1 MKYSDFKRKHKDILV
16 PNLWIDCS
24 IGKLIYLDK
33 ALSSYQGEKD
43 IIISIKNNNGLLTV
57 RTQGNLPKVSEF
69 YSFLGKIRQESINI
83 CDLCSSEN
91 GIVFAD
97 YYYHY
102 HHENLCFCGQENFN
116 LFKKL
121 IVSPIYHTIYGTN
134 HSDIKNIIN
143 IFVNNHFFKLISL
156 GCLVETIS
164 NQSLYYL
171 QSELDRY
178 LCHYKSMALQLSFQQ
193 NVLYISYK

>member
-33 ALSSYQGEKD
+33 ALSSYQGGKD

-57 RTQGNLPKVSEF
+57 RTQGNLPKISEF

-91 GIVFAD
+91 GIVFTD
-97 YYYHY
+97 YYN
-102 HHENLCFCGQENFN
+102 HHENVCLCGQENIK

-121 IVSPIYHTIYGTN
+121 IVSPIYNTIYGLN
-134 HSDIKNIIN
+134 HSDIKKIIN
-143 IFVNNHFFKLISL
+143 IFVYNHFFNLIKLD
-156 GCLVETIS
+156 CLHNTIS
-164 NQSLYYL
+164 NQLLCYF
-171 QSELDRY
+171 QIELDRY
-178 LCHYKSMALQLSFQQ
+178 LCHYKSMALQLNFQQ
-193 NVLYISYK
+193 NVLFVSYK